1 MKKSL
6 SFLAAAATATVVLLS
21 VPSSAKAQVAFGG
34 TFRGPHGAFSIGVG
48 PFVPQVGVYV
58 PSPYYDEVYLDP
70 DYGYGFYYDSQWI
83 PCIRYGS
90 RWIIARR
97 PVVYGRGAYGYGYA
111 RPYGSQGR
119 VYGFEGRRGF
129 QGRREFQGQGR
140 REFQGQGRRQFQ
152 GQGRREFQG
161 QGRREFQGQGRREFQ
176 GQGQRQFQGQGR
188 REFQGQGRQ
197 DRGSRSNGNRQS
209 NRDTRRGGDGRQ

>member
-6 SFLAAAATATVVLLS
+6 SFLVAAATATVVLLS

-34 TFRGPHGAFSIGVG
+34 TFRGPHGALSIGVG
-48 PFVPQVGVYV
+48 PFVPQVGAYV
-58 PSPYYDEVYLDP
+58 PSPYYDEVYLDS

-83 PCIRYGS
+83 PCTRYGS
-90 RWIIARR
+90 RWIIAER
-97 PVVYGRGAYGYGYA
+97 PVVYGRGSYGYGYA
-111 RPYGSQGR
+111 RPYRSQGR

-129 QGRREFQGQGR
+129 QGRRE
-140 REFQGQGRRQFQ
+140 
-152 GQGRREFQG
+152 
-161 QGRREFQGQGRREFQ
+161 
-176 GQGQRQFQGQGR
+176 FQGQGR

-209 NRDTRRGGDGRQ
+209 NRDTRRGSDGRQ

>member
-6 SFLAAAATATVVLLS
+6 SFLAAAATATVVLLA
-21 VPSSAKAQVAFGG
+21 VPSSAKAQPAFGG
-34 TFRGPHGAFSIGVG
+34 TFRGPHGAFSIDVG
-48 PFVPQVGVYV
+48 PFVPQVGAYV
-58 PSPYYDEVYLDP
+58 PSPYFDEVYLDP
-70 DYGYGFYYDSQWI
+70 DYGYGFYYDSEWI

-90 RWIIARR
+90 RWIIAER

-111 RPYGSQGR
+111 RPYRS
-119 VYGFEGRRGF
+119 YGFEGRRGF

-140 REFQGQGRRQFQ
+140 REFQGQGRREFQ

-176 GQGQRQFQGQGR
+176 GQGR

-197 DRGSRSNGNRQS
+197 DHGSRGNGNRQS
-209 NRDTRRGGDGRQ
+209 NRGTRSGSDGRQ

>member
-6 SFLAAAATATVVLLS
+6 SFLVAAATATVVLLS

-34 TFRGPHGAFSIGVG
+34 TFRGPHGALSIGVG
-48 PFVPQVGVYV
+48 PFVPQVGAYV
-58 PSPYYDEVYLDP
+58 PSPYYDEVYLDS

-83 PCIRYGS
+83 PCTRYGS
-90 RWIIARR
+90 RWIIAER
-97 PVVYGRGAYGYGYA
+97 PVVYGRGSYGYGYA
-111 RPYGSQGR
+111 RPYRSQGR

-140 REFQGQGRRQFQ
+140 REFQGQGRR
-152 GQGRREFQG
+152 E
-161 QGRREFQGQGRREFQ
+161 
-176 GQGQRQFQGQGR
+176 FQGQGR

-209 NRDTRRGGDGRQ
+209 NRDTRRGSDGRQ

>member
-6 SFLAAAATATVVLLS
+6 SFLAAAATVTVVLLS

-34 TFRGPHGAFSIGVG
+34 NFRGPHGAFSIGVG
-48 PFVPQVGVYV
+48 PFVPQVGAYV

-83 PCIRYGS
+83 PCTPYGS

-97 PVVYGRGAYGYGYA
+97 PGVYGRGAYGYDYA
-111 RPYGSQGR
+111 RSYRSQGR

-129 QGRREFQGQGR
+129 QGRREFQGQGQR
-140 REFQGQGRRQFQ
+140 GF
-152 GQGRREFQG
+152 QGRREFQG
-161 QGRREFQGQGRREFQ
+161 QGRREIQGQGR
-176 GQGQRQFQGQGR
+176 RQFQGQG
-188 REFQGQGRQ
+188 QGRQ
-197 DRGSRSNGNRQS
+197 DHGSRSNGNRQS
-209 NRDTRRGGDGRQ
+209 NRGTRSGSDGRQ

>member
-6 SFLAAAATATVVLLS
+6 SFLVAAATATVVLMS

-48 PFVPQVGVYV
+48 PFVPRVGVYV

-83 PCIRYGS
+83 PCTRYGS

-97 PVVYGRGAYGYGYA
+97 PVVYRRPVTYGRDYAYGYGYV
-111 RPYGSQGR
+111 RPYRTDARFFGQRS
-119 VYGFEGRRGF
+119 FDGRRGF
-129 QGRREFQGQGR
+129 DGRRDF
-140 REFQGQGRRQFQ
+140 GRRQDFD
-152 GQGRREFQG
+152 GRRDRNS
-161 QGRREFQGQGRREFQ
+161 RR
-176 GQGQRQFQGQGR
+176 
-188 REFQGQGRQ
+188 
-197 DRGSRSNGNRQS
+197 DGNARS
-209 NRDTRRGGDGRQ
+209 NRDNRRGWDGRR